1 MQNKCEP
8 NKNKVLAAVILEKLF
23 DQTKKIIKNTLS
35 YLTIFSLVFSSALIN
50 TAYATDG
57 DTLTITGTTV
67 DETTASNAGTGNANV
82 TGGTNAI
89 STQDIDLVISGDVI
103 LNLTTDGIR
112 FADEITSANVGA
124 AATLTINVSD
134 GAADETYTI
143 DEAVTN
149 VDDNDPLTITF
160 AGNADG
166 QIFQLKTQSVGSGAD
181 TLKFVVNSGQT
192 LEVAAT
198 SGTYSANFDGAGT
211 LKLIENFTNDEDI
224 GSAGTGLGILDMN
237 SKTLTAGAGSVRV
250 GTLIQDAEIVSAASL
265 EVTGVTTSTN
275 ANITTTGTQTYT
287 GVFNVGAGT
296 SVLDANDSLITFSD
310 AVTGGAGTENLTVNS
325 GTARTEF
332 DGIVSA
338 IETLTIADSGGVT
351 FDAAV
356 TTNTAVVLTDT
367 ADNAD
372 IIFAGNLSTATLTV
386 AAEAFNVEINEDAT
400 ITNAVTFSNT
410 GLLVLGDGTDDILTF
425 NGGLVA
431 TAPSAITLN
440 GKIITGGTNTMTLGD
455 TGDDATGITLA
466 DSTTLESGGAAAI
479 NINGALAGAS
489 VDDNLTI
496 NSNGTTT
503 INGVISGIGTFI
515 TDTDG
520 KTVIAA
526 NISSDGLQTYGDNV
540 EISGD
545 DRTITT
551 TNDAVTF
558 SGLVNS
564 ITGETRGLTVAAGS
578 GLTTFNL
585 AVGVSQSLG
594 AIAITGSGGLDLNA
608 DIGNTDPSAGA
619 TSLVVTGATDLG
631 GNVTTTGLQTYTD
644 AVTLSGAAR
653 TLTSTASGAVLFSS
667 TIDGTQDLTVA
678 TGGLTTFDGLVGN
691 TTILGAIDISGTGG
705 LDLDANI
712 ASAAS
717 LAVTGATN
725 LGANV
730 TTTGAQIYTGNV
742 TQSAIS
748 ALTTTNSNITFGG
761 TVIGD
766 GGTEDDLTINVGSG
780 TVQFQGAVGGT
791 AMGAIAI
798 TGNLDLDAA
807 VTDANSLT
815 VTKASNLGAS
825 VTTSGVQTYGTNNA
839 DITTIS
845 TDVTLTTTD
854 NNITMRSIDGAAGT
868 EDLAFNT
875 GSGEITVEGDVT
887 DITILTLTDSGGA
900 TFNGSVAATTVT
912 ITDLDTAGDNVIFN
926 DTLTATTLNVA
937 AGNVAYDVELN
948 GGGTIT
954 NAVTFSNTGTVQIGN
969 SDGDEMLFVNGFTVS
984 EPSALTFGGK
994 ITTTNTAITLDTAST
1009 LNANTTFN
1017 AGAAAI
1023 TINDTIQGGAAN
1035 SNLILTNTGAG
1046 NDITIGAILG
1056 ATTNIGNLTVT
1067 SGGDTLI
1074 NADITTSGN
1083 QVYNS
1088 TVIYSGNRTLTGAN
1102 VQFASSV
1109 TGGASDTLAIA
1120 VGNLNLDGAA
1130 DVESLT
1136 VADEANFAASVEAD
1150 AGITVSDKTTI
1161 EEGLT
1166 VTLQSATVTTGNIT
1180 LEEVVGTAGG
1190 GDETLVLN
1198 SGTSTISVTGAVS
1211 DLANLTIAQSGGAT
1225 FGGAVTL
1232 SDTLTLTDTTD
1243 AADIIFNGFVTA
1255 NTLDTQNPA
1264 YDLTFNAGGAIAAST
1279 DILSTGIL
1287 TIGNDADDV
1296 MTFAGGFSSGSTG
1309 GMNLAGTL
1317 ATTNTVLNINRVT
1330 VLTADSTISAGSG
1343 AITIAGTVDGNFD
1356 LNLNTTTGVVSI
1368 DSVIGGGT
1376 AINTLTTNAGGSTSI
1391 NANITTTS
1399 DQTYL
1404 NTVDIEG
1411 ETRTL
1416 TSNGGAIFF
1425 DGTVD
1430 SLSTTRRSLVVNA
1443 GSGLTTF
1450 DALVGGTNAMGAI
1463 SITGSGGLD
1472 LNAAVTNATSLAVTG
1487 ATDLGGN
1494 VTTTD
1499 LQTYTGAVTLSGATR
1514 TLTSSGGS
1522 TITFG
1527 NTIDG
1532 TQALNVNTAGT
1543 TVFNG
1548 NVGSGTA
1555 LGAIDI
1561 VTGAFDLNANITSAA
1576 SLDVSSTTAL
1586 GGNITTLGAQVY
1598 SGTITLDDSGSFTLD
1613 STGNDATDDI
1623 TTAAIA
1629 GVNGGDAENLTLDA
1643 GPSGD
1648 ITIGGAVSDIT
1659 NLTITDSNGVD
1670 FNSTVTLLGDLTF
1683 TDSSAGADINFNGD
1697 ISANDLVT
1705 TGNGY
1710 DVFILEDATITA
1722 QTTFLNTGT
1731 LQIGNQGV
1739 GAAGADVSTFTGG
1752 LVATAA
1758 SGITL
1763 AGTINTSDTMTL
1775 GDGGTGIT
1783 LAGSTTLS
1791 SGSGTINIAG
1801 AMAGADDND
1810 ALIINSTG
1818 TTNITAAISGITT
1831 LTTNAIGTTAVSA
1844 NISSSGQQTFNDAVT
1859 VDGTLDFTASQVEFN
1874 STLQGADGIGDNL
1887 TISGILDL
1895 NAAATNLTSLDVE
1908 GSSDLAANVTT
1919 SGTQEYTGASVMSG
1933 DAARTLTGSTVLFG
1947 TTVDGGAQNLTID
1960 GILNLNGALTNTTNF
1975 EVTSSSTL
1983 AGNVT
1988 TTGTQIYTGAV
1999 TLSGAA
2005 RTLTATNSS
2014 AVTFSS
2020 TIDGT
2025 QDLTVATGGLTTFD
2039 GIVGGGTA
2047 VSAIAITGTGGL
2059 DLDAAITSAASLAV
2073 TGATNLGANVT
2084 TSGDQ
2089 TYTGAVTLSAN
2100 NTYQST
2106 ANGDILFSSTTDGAQ
2121 TLATTTGGDT
2131 TYVGAIG
2138 GNTAILSLTAVTA
2151 GFTAADIKSK
2161 GAVSINNSGTGSI
2174 TGVISDGSSAASLT
2188 KLGAGTL
2195 TLTGANTYTGNT
2207 TITNGDLSIDGTG
2220 QLGSGTYAGAIS
2232 VGTGDD
2238 LIYTSTAAQTLSGV
2252 ISGLGG
2258 VVKEE
2263 NSVLT
2268 LSGDNT
2274 FTGLLDI
2281 NDGEVIITG
2290 GSSGTANLAGSVA
2303 IANGAILTVST
2314 DLTNGD
2320 AISSSTSIG
2329 QVVTGATINM
2339 PVNLVNN
2346 QLLVWN
2352 SAATNASGIDDE
2364 ITDINAALV
2373 DNILIDYVASKGS
2386 INITG
2391 VNKTP
2396 TSIASAISSTLNQ
2409 AKGLLQGYISAVSLT
2424 TDDDEAEAAFK
2435 TAIDGGASNL
2445 LELGRQVAPQTDMI
2459 AGSTVATKNTTKSVE
2474 NILSDR
2480 MASLRSGDA
2489 FKFTGNEN
2497 SGVYAESMFFQVF
2510 GSAAEQKNKTVNFGT
2525 QFGYDLDS
2533 AGFSIGSDAI
2543 NANGDLVGLSVSY
2556 SNSNVDG
2563 KGTGKAKNKI
2573 ESYLASIYTEKLSEK
2588 GYVEG
2593 SLSVGYNENKT
2604 SRIINTSGLNRALSG
2619 DYDSMQASF
2628 KVAAGRT
2635 NELGDAT
2642 DGYKSYVTPFISLAG
2657 SLISTDAY
2665 TETSS
2670 STIDNLRLKIEQE
2683 DYTSLVGSI
2692 GIKAF
2697 KEAEKGTAIV
2707 SFSIDNEFGDQNIV
2721 AKNTY
2726 QGGAGSS
2733 FNTSTEV
2740 DDLSG
2745 KFGLGYSIGTGL
2757 TSFNIGYQTEFNT
2770 DDYISHTGTINF
2782 RSKF

>member
-1 MQNKCEP
+1 
-8 NKNKVLAAVILEKLF
+8 
-23 DQTKKIIKNTLS
+23 
-35 YLTIFSLVFSSALIN
+35 
-50 TAYATDG
+50 
-57 DTLTITGTTV
+57 
-67 DETTASNAGTGNANV
+67 
-82 TGGTNAI
+82 
-89 STQDIDLVISGDVI
+89 
-103 LNLTTDGIR
+103 
-112 FADEITSANVGA
+112 
-124 AATLTINVSD
+124 
-134 GAADETYTI
+134 
-143 DEAVTN
+143 
-149 VDDNDPLTITF
+149 
-160 AGNADG
+160 
-166 QIFQLKTQSVGSGAD
+166 
-181 TLKFVVNSGQT
+181 
-192 LEVAAT
+192 
-198 SGTYSANFDGAGT
+198 
-211 LKLIENFTNDEDI
+211 
-224 GSAGTGLGILDMN
+224 
-237 SKTLTAGAGSVRV
+237 
-250 GTLIQDAEIVSAASL
+250 
-265 EVTGVTTSTN
+265 
-275 ANITTTGTQTYT
+275 
-287 GVFNVGAGT
+287 
-296 SVLDANDSLITFSD
+296 
-310 AVTGGAGTENLTVNS
+310 
-325 GTARTEF
+325 
-332 DGIVSA
+332 
-338 IETLTIADSGGVT
+338 
-351 FDAAV
+351 
-356 TTNTAVVLTDT
+356 
-367 ADNAD
+367 
-372 IIFAGNLSTATLTV
+372 
-386 AAEAFNVEINEDAT
+386 
-400 ITNAVTFSNT
+400 
-410 GLLVLGDGTDDILTF
+410 
-425 NGGLVA
+425 
-431 TAPSAITLN
+431 
-440 GKIITGGTNTMTLGD
+440 MTLGD

-742 TQSAIS
+742 TQSAVS
-748 ALTTTNSNITFGG
+748 ALTTTNSNITFVG

-937 AGNVAYDVELN
+937 VGTVAYDVELN

-954 NAVTFSNTGTVQIGN
+954 NFVDFKNTGTLQIGN
-969 SDGDEMLFVNGFTVS
+969 SDGDNMLFVNGFEVTD
-984 EPSALTFGGK
+984 PSALTFGGT
-994 ITTTNTAITLDTAST
+994 IRTTDTAITLDTAST

-1102 VQFASSV
+1102 VQFASTV

-1190 GDETLVLN
+1190 GDETLILN
-1198 SGTSTISVTGAVS
+1198 SGGASTISVTGAVS
-1211 DLANLTIAQSGGAT
+1211 DLANLTITLSDGAT

-1232 SDTLTLTDTTD
+1232 SDTLLITATDED
-1243 AADIIFNGFVTA
+1243 ADIIFNGALTA
-1255 NTLDTQNPA
+1255 ATLTTADGGSDN
-1264 YDLTFNAGGAIAAST
+1264 YDLEFNAGGTITNAVTFNNDGTIK
-1279 DILSTGIL
+1279 
-1287 TIGNDADDV
+1287 IGNDANDI
-1296 MTFAGGFSSGSTG
+1296 MNFTAGVTVLAPDAIS
-1309 GMNLAGTL
+1309 LAGTVATSTGAL
-1317 ATTNTVLNINRVT
+1317 TIGDGTSPISLTAATTL
-1330 VLTADSTISAGSG
+1330 SA
-1343 AITIAGTVDGNFD
+1343 ANNNNITIGGTVNGNETLT
-1356 LNLNTTTGVVSI
+1356 LNSGGTTSI
-1368 DSVIGGGT
+1368 DGVIGGT
-1376 AINTLTTNAGGSTSI
+1376 TPINTLTTDAGGTTSI
-1391 NANITTTS
+1391 NANISTS
-1399 DQTYL
+1399 STQTY
-1404 NTVDIEG
+1404 NDAVDIEG
-1411 ETRTL
+1411 DTRTL

-1425 DGTVD
+1425 ASTVD
-1430 SLSTTRRSLVVNA
+1430 SLSTTRRSLTVNA

-1450 DALVGGTNAMGAI
+1450 DGVVGGTDEMGAI
-1463 SITGSGGLD
+1463 IISGSGGLD
-1472 LNAAVTNATSLAVTG
+1472 LDAAVSNATSLAVTG
-1487 ATDLGGN
+1487 ASNLGGN
-1494 VTTTD
+1494 VTTVD
-1499 LQTYTGAVTLSGATR
+1499 AQTYTGAVTLSGATR
-1514 TLTSSGGS
+1514 TLLSSGGS

-1543 TVFNG
+1543 TIFNG

-1576 SLDVSSTTAL
+1576 SIDVSSTTAL

-1763 AGTINTSDTMTL
+1763 AGTINTSDTTMTL

-1801 AMAGADDND
+1801 AMAGAGDND
-1810 ALIINSTG
+1810 ALIINSTE
-1818 TTNITAAISGITT
+1818 
-1831 LTTNAIGTTAVSA
+1831 
-1844 NISSSGQQTFNDAVT
+1844 QQ
-1859 VDGTLDFTASQVEFN
+1859 
-1874 STLQGADGIGDNL
+1874 
-1887 TISGILDL
+1887 IL
-1895 NAAATNLTSLDVE
+1895 
-1908 GSSDLAANVTT
+1908 
-1919 SGTQEYTGASVMSG
+1919 
-1933 DAARTLTGSTVLFG
+1933 
-1947 TTVDGGAQNLTID
+1947 
-1960 GILNLNGALTNTTNF
+1960 
-1975 EVTSSSTL
+1975 
-1983 AGNVT
+1983 
-1988 TTGTQIYTGAV
+1988 
-1999 TLSGAA
+1999 
-2005 RTLTATNSS
+2005 
-2014 AVTFSS
+2014 
-2020 TIDGT
+2020 
-2025 QDLTVATGGLTTFD
+2025 
-2039 GIVGGGTA
+2039 
-2047 VSAIAITGTGGL
+2047 
-2059 DLDAAITSAASLAV
+2059 
-2073 TGATNLGANVT
+2073 
-2084 TSGDQ
+2084 
-2089 TYTGAVTLSAN
+2089 
-2100 NTYQST
+2100 
-2106 ANGDILFSSTTDGAQ
+2106 
-2121 TLATTTGGDT
+2121 
-2131 TYVGAIG
+2131 
-2138 GNTAILSLTAVTA
+2138 
-2151 GFTAADIKSK
+2151 
-2161 GAVSINNSGTGSI
+2161 
-2174 TGVISDGSSAASLT
+2174 
-2188 KLGAGTL
+2188 
-2195 TLTGANTYTGNT
+2195 
-2207 TITNGDLSIDGTG
+2207 
-2220 QLGSGTYAGAIS
+2220 
-2232 VGTGDD
+2232 
-2238 LIYTSTAAQTLSGV
+2238 
-2252 ISGLGG
+2252 
-2258 VVKEE
+2258 
-2263 NSVLT
+2263 
-2268 LSGDNT
+2268 
-2274 FTGLLDI
+2274 
-2281 NDGEVIITG
+2281 
-2290 GSSGTANLAGSVA
+2290 
-2303 IANGAILTVST
+2303 
-2314 DLTNGD
+2314 
-2320 AISSSTSIG
+2320 
-2329 QVVTGATINM
+2329 
-2339 PVNLVNN
+2339 
-2346 QLLVWN
+2346 
-2352 SAATNASGIDDE
+2352 
-2364 ITDINAALV
+2364 
-2373 DNILIDYVASKGS
+2373 
-2386 INITG
+2386 
-2391 VNKTP
+2391 
-2396 TSIASAISSTLNQ
+2396 
-2409 AKGLLQGYISAVSLT
+2409 LLQ
-2424 TDDDEAEAAFK
+2424 
-2435 TAIDGGASNL
+2435 
-2445 LELGRQVAPQTDMI
+2445 
-2459 AGSTVATKNTTKSVE
+2459 
-2474 NILSDR
+2474 
-2480 MASLRSGDA
+2480 
-2489 FKFTGNEN
+2489 
-2497 SGVYAESMFFQVF
+2497 
-2510 GSAAEQKNKTVNFGT
+2510 
-2525 QFGYDLDS
+2525 
-2533 AGFSIGSDAI
+2533 
-2543 NANGDLVGLSVSY
+2543 
-2556 SNSNVDG
+2556 
-2563 KGTGKAKNKI
+2563 
-2573 ESYLASIYTEKLSEK
+2573 
-2588 GYVEG
+2588 
-2593 SLSVGYNENKT
+2593 
-2604 SRIINTSGLNRALSG
+2604 
-2619 DYDSMQASF
+2619 
-2628 KVAAGRT
+2628 
-2635 NELGDAT
+2635 
-2642 DGYKSYVTPFISLAG
+2642 
-2657 SLISTDAY
+2657 
-2665 TETSS
+2665 
-2670 STIDNLRLKIEQE
+2670 
-2683 DYTSLVGSI
+2683 
-2692 GIKAF
+2692 
-2697 KEAEKGTAIV
+2697 
-2707 SFSIDNEFGDQNIV
+2707 
-2721 AKNTY
+2721 
-2726 QGGAGSS
+2726 
-2733 FNTSTEV
+2733 
-2740 DDLSG
+2740 
-2745 KFGLGYSIGTGL
+2745 
-2757 TSFNIGYQTEFNT
+2757 
-2770 DDYISHTGTINF
+2770 
-2782 RSKF
+2782 

>member
-1 MQNKCEP
+1 M
-8 NKNKVLAAVILEKLF
+8 
-23 DQTKKIIKNTLS
+23 
-35 YLTIFSLVFSSALIN
+35 
-50 TAYATDG
+50 TA
-57 DTLTITGTTV
+57 
-67 DETTASNAGTGNANV
+67 
-82 TGGTNAI
+82 
-89 STQDIDLVISGDVI
+89 
-103 LNLTTDGIR
+103 
-112 FADEITSANVGA
+112 
-124 AATLTINVSD
+124 LTIN
-134 GAADETYTI
+134 
-143 DEAVTN
+143 
-149 VDDNDPLTITF
+149 
-160 AGNADG
+160 
-166 QIFQLKTQSVGSGAD
+166 
-181 TLKFVVNSGQT
+181 
-192 LEVAAT
+192 
-198 SGTYSANFDGAGT
+198 
-211 LKLIENFTNDEDI
+211 
-224 GSAGTGLGILDMN
+224 
-237 SKTLTAGAGSVRV
+237 
-250 GTLIQDAEIVSAASL
+250 
-265 EVTGVTTSTN
+265 TT
-275 ANITTTGTQTYT
+275 
-287 GVFNVGAGT
+287 
-296 SVLDANDSLITFSD
+296 
-310 AVTGGAGTENLTVNS
+310 E
-325 GTARTEF
+325 
-332 DGIVSA
+332 
-338 IETLTIADSGGVT
+338 
-351 FDAAV
+351 
-356 TTNTAVVLTDT
+356 
-367 ADNAD
+367 
-372 IIFAGNLSTATLTV
+372 
-386 AAEAFNVEINEDAT
+386 
-400 ITNAVTFSNT
+400 
-410 GLLVLGDGTDDILTF
+410 
-425 NGGLVA
+425 
-431 TAPSAITLN
+431 
-440 GKIITGGTNTMTLGD
+440 
-455 TGDDATGITLA
+455 
-466 DSTTLESGGAAAI
+466 
-479 NINGALAGAS
+479 
-489 VDDNLTI
+489 
-496 NSNGTTT
+496 
-503 INGVISGIGTFI
+503 
-515 TDTDG
+515 
-520 KTVIAA
+520 
-526 NISSDGLQTYGDNV
+526 
-540 EISGD
+540 
-545 DRTITT
+545 
-551 TNDAVTF
+551 
-558 SGLVNS
+558 
-564 ITGETRGLTVAAGS
+564 
-578 GLTTFNL
+578 
-585 AVGVSQSLG
+585 
-594 AIAITGSGGLDLNA
+594 
-608 DIGNTDPSAGA
+608 
-619 TSLVVTGATDLG
+619 
-631 GNVTTTGLQTYTD
+631 
-644 AVTLSGAAR
+644 
-653 TLTSTASGAVLFSS
+653 
-667 TIDGTQDLTVA
+667 
-678 TGGLTTFDGLVGN
+678 
-691 TTILGAIDISGTGG
+691 
-705 LDLDANI
+705 
-712 ASAAS
+712 
-717 LAVTGATN
+717 
-725 LGANV
+725 
-730 TTTGAQIYTGNV
+730 
-742 TQSAIS
+742 
-748 ALTTTNSNITFGG
+748 
-761 TVIGD
+761 
-766 GGTEDDLTINVGSG
+766 
-780 TVQFQGAVGGT
+780 
-791 AMGAIAI
+791 
-798 TGNLDLDAA
+798 
-807 VTDANSLT
+807 
-815 VTKASNLGAS
+815 
-825 VTTSGVQTYGTNNA
+825 
-839 DITTIS
+839 
-845 TDVTLTTTD
+845 
-854 NNITMRSIDGAAGT
+854 
-868 EDLAFNT
+868 
-875 GSGEITVEGDVT
+875 
-887 DITILTLTDSGGA
+887 
-900 TFNGSVAATTVT
+900 
-912 ITDLDTAGDNVIFN
+912 
-926 DTLTATTLNVA
+926 
-937 AGNVAYDVELN
+937 
-948 GGGTIT
+948 
-954 NAVTFSNTGTVQIGN
+954 
-969 SDGDEMLFVNGFTVS
+969 
-984 EPSALTFGGK
+984 
-994 ITTTNTAITLDTAST
+994 
-1009 LNANTTFN
+1009 
-1017 AGAAAI
+1017 
-1023 TINDTIQGGAAN
+1023 
-1035 SNLILTNTGAG
+1035 
-1046 NDITIGAILG
+1046 
-1056 ATTNIGNLTVT
+1056 
-1067 SGGDTLI
+1067 
-1074 NADITTSGN
+1074 
-1083 QVYNS
+1083 
-1088 TVIYSGNRTLTGAN
+1088 
-1102 VQFASSV
+1102 
-1109 TGGASDTLAIA
+1109 
-1120 VGNLNLDGAA
+1120 
-1130 DVESLT
+1130 
-1136 VADEANFAASVEAD
+1136 
-1150 AGITVSDKTTI
+1150 
-1161 EEGLT
+1161 
-1166 VTLQSATVTTGNIT
+1166 
-1180 LEEVVGTAGG
+1180 
-1190 GDETLVLN
+1190 
-1198 SGTSTISVTGAVS
+1198 
-1211 DLANLTIAQSGGAT
+1211 
-1225 FGGAVTL
+1225 
-1232 SDTLTLTDTTD
+1232 
-1243 AADIIFNGFVTA
+1243 
-1255 NTLDTQNPA
+1255 
-1264 YDLTFNAGGAIAAST
+1264 
-1279 DILSTGIL
+1279 
-1287 TIGNDADDV
+1287 
-1296 MTFAGGFSSGSTG
+1296 
-1309 GMNLAGTL
+1309 
-1317 ATTNTVLNINRVT
+1317 
-1330 VLTADSTISAGSG
+1330 
-1343 AITIAGTVDGNFD
+1343 
-1356 LNLNTTTGVVSI
+1356 
-1368 DSVIGGGT
+1368 
-1376 AINTLTTNAGGSTSI
+1376 
-1391 NANITTTS
+1391 
-1399 DQTYL
+1399 
-1404 NTVDIEG
+1404 
-1411 ETRTL
+1411 
-1416 TSNGGAIFF
+1416 
-1425 DGTVD
+1425 
-1430 SLSTTRRSLVVNA
+1430 
-1443 GSGLTTF
+1443 
-1450 DALVGGTNAMGAI
+1450 
-1463 SITGSGGLD
+1463 
-1472 LNAAVTNATSLAVTG
+1472 
-1487 ATDLGGN
+1487 
-1494 VTTTD
+1494 
-1499 LQTYTGAVTLSGATR
+1499 
-1514 TLTSSGGS
+1514 
-1522 TITFG
+1522 
-1527 NTIDG
+1527 
-1532 TQALNVNTAGT
+1532 
-1543 TVFNG
+1543 
-1548 NVGSGTA
+1548 
-1555 LGAIDI
+1555 
-1561 VTGAFDLNANITSAA
+1561 
-1576 SLDVSSTTAL
+1576 
-1586 GGNITTLGAQVY
+1586 
-1598 SGTITLDDSGSFTLD
+1598 
-1613 STGNDATDDI
+1613 
-1623 TTAAIA
+1623 
-1629 GVNGGDAENLTLDA
+1629 
-1643 GPSGD
+1643 
-1648 ITIGGAVSDIT
+1648 
-1659 NLTITDSNGVD
+1659 
-1670 FNSTVTLLGDLTF
+1670 
-1683 TDSSAGADINFNGD
+1683 
-1697 ISANDLVT
+1697 
-1705 TGNGY
+1705 
-1710 DVFILEDATITA
+1710 
-1722 QTTFLNTGT
+1722 
-1731 LQIGNQGV
+1731 
-1739 GAAGADVSTFTGG
+1739 
-1752 LVATAA
+1752 
-1758 SGITL
+1758 
-1763 AGTINTSDTMTL
+1763 
-1775 GDGGTGIT
+1775 
-1783 LAGSTTLS
+1783 
-1791 SGSGTINIAG
+1791 
-1801 AMAGADDND
+1801 
-1810 ALIINSTG
+1810 

-1874 STLQGADGIGDNL
+1874 STLQGADGTGDNL

-1975 EVTSSSTL
+1975 EVTGASTL
-1983 AGNVT
+1983 AGDVT
-1988 TTGTQIYTGAV
+1988 TTGTQLYTGAV

-2073 TGATNLGANVT
+2073 TGDTNLGANVT

-2151 GFTAADIKSK
+2151 DFTAADIKSN

-2195 TLTGANTYTGNT
+2195 TLTGVNTYTGTT

-2303 IANGAILTVST
+2303 IASGAILTVST

-2320 AISSSTSIG
+2320 AISSSTSNGDVHSSAI
-2329 QVVTGATINM
+2329 INM

-2352 SAATNASGIDDE
+2352 SAAIDNGFIDNE

-2642 DGYKSYVTPFISLAG
+2642 DGYKSYVTPFVSLAG

-2707 SFSIDNEFGDQNIV
+2707 SFSIDNEFGDQSIV

>member
-1 MQNKCEP
+1 
-8 NKNKVLAAVILEKLF
+8 
-23 DQTKKIIKNTLS
+23 
-35 YLTIFSLVFSSALIN
+35 
-50 TAYATDG
+50 
-57 DTLTITGTTV
+57 
-67 DETTASNAGTGNANV
+67 
-82 TGGTNAI
+82 
-89 STQDIDLVISGDVI
+89 
-103 LNLTTDGIR
+103 
-112 FADEITSANVGA
+112 
-124 AATLTINVSD
+124 
-134 GAADETYTI
+134 
-143 DEAVTN
+143 
-149 VDDNDPLTITF
+149 
-160 AGNADG
+160 
-166 QIFQLKTQSVGSGAD
+166 
-181 TLKFVVNSGQT
+181 
-192 LEVAAT
+192 
-198 SGTYSANFDGAGT
+198 
-211 LKLIENFTNDEDI
+211 
-224 GSAGTGLGILDMN
+224 
-237 SKTLTAGAGSVRV
+237 
-250 GTLIQDAEIVSAASL
+250 
-265 EVTGVTTSTN
+265 
-275 ANITTTGTQTYT
+275 
-287 GVFNVGAGT
+287 
-296 SVLDANDSLITFSD
+296 
-310 AVTGGAGTENLTVNS
+310 
-325 GTARTEF
+325 
-332 DGIVSA
+332 
-338 IETLTIADSGGVT
+338 
-351 FDAAV
+351 
-356 TTNTAVVLTDT
+356 
-367 ADNAD
+367 
-372 IIFAGNLSTATLTV
+372 
-386 AAEAFNVEINEDAT
+386 
-400 ITNAVTFSNT
+400 
-410 GLLVLGDGTDDILTF
+410 
-425 NGGLVA
+425 
-431 TAPSAITLN
+431 
-440 GKIITGGTNTMTLGD
+440 
-455 TGDDATGITLA
+455 
-466 DSTTLESGGAAAI
+466 
-479 NINGALAGAS
+479 
-489 VDDNLTI
+489 
-496 NSNGTTT
+496 
-503 INGVISGIGTFI
+503 
-515 TDTDG
+515 
-520 KTVIAA
+520 
-526 NISSDGLQTYGDNV
+526 
-540 EISGD
+540 
-545 DRTITT
+545 
-551 TNDAVTF
+551 
-558 SGLVNS
+558 
-564 ITGETRGLTVAAGS
+564 
-578 GLTTFNL
+578 
-585 AVGVSQSLG
+585 
-594 AIAITGSGGLDLNA
+594 
-608 DIGNTDPSAGA
+608 
-619 TSLVVTGATDLG
+619 
-631 GNVTTTGLQTYTD
+631 
-644 AVTLSGAAR
+644 
-653 TLTSTASGAVLFSS
+653 
-667 TIDGTQDLTVA
+667 
-678 TGGLTTFDGLVGN
+678 
-691 TTILGAIDISGTGG
+691 
-705 LDLDANI
+705 
-712 ASAAS
+712 
-717 LAVTGATN
+717 
-725 LGANV
+725 
-730 TTTGAQIYTGNV
+730 
-742 TQSAIS
+742 
-748 ALTTTNSNITFGG
+748 
-761 TVIGD
+761 
-766 GGTEDDLTINVGSG
+766 
-780 TVQFQGAVGGT
+780 
-791 AMGAIAI
+791 
-798 TGNLDLDAA
+798 
-807 VTDANSLT
+807 
-815 VTKASNLGAS
+815 
-825 VTTSGVQTYGTNNA
+825 
-839 DITTIS
+839 
-845 TDVTLTTTD
+845 
-854 NNITMRSIDGAAGT
+854 
-868 EDLAFNT
+868 
-875 GSGEITVEGDVT
+875 
-887 DITILTLTDSGGA
+887 
-900 TFNGSVAATTVT
+900 
-912 ITDLDTAGDNVIFN
+912 
-926 DTLTATTLNVA
+926 
-937 AGNVAYDVELN
+937 
-948 GGGTIT
+948 
-954 NAVTFSNTGTVQIGN
+954 
-969 SDGDEMLFVNGFTVS
+969 
-984 EPSALTFGGK
+984 
-994 ITTTNTAITLDTAST
+994 
-1009 LNANTTFN
+1009 
-1017 AGAAAI
+1017 
-1023 TINDTIQGGAAN
+1023 
-1035 SNLILTNTGAG
+1035 
-1046 NDITIGAILG
+1046 
-1056 ATTNIGNLTVT
+1056 
-1067 SGGDTLI
+1067 
-1074 NADITTSGN
+1074 
-1083 QVYNS
+1083 
-1088 TVIYSGNRTLTGAN
+1088 
-1102 VQFASSV
+1102 
-1109 TGGASDTLAIA
+1109 
-1120 VGNLNLDGAA
+1120 
-1130 DVESLT
+1130 
-1136 VADEANFAASVEAD
+1136 
-1150 AGITVSDKTTI
+1150 
-1161 EEGLT
+1161 
-1166 VTLQSATVTTGNIT
+1166 
-1180 LEEVVGTAGG
+1180 
-1190 GDETLVLN
+1190 
-1198 SGTSTISVTGAVS
+1198 
-1211 DLANLTIAQSGGAT
+1211 
-1225 FGGAVTL
+1225 
-1232 SDTLTLTDTTD
+1232 
-1243 AADIIFNGFVTA
+1243 
-1255 NTLDTQNPA
+1255 
-1264 YDLTFNAGGAIAAST
+1264 
-1279 DILSTGIL
+1279 
-1287 TIGNDADDV
+1287 

-1317 ATTNTVLNINRVT
+1317 ATTDTVLNINRVT

-1576 SLDVSSTTAL
+1576 SLDVNSTTAL

-1763 AGTINTSDTMTL
+1763 AGTINTSDTTMTL

-1801 AMAGADDND
+1801 AMAGAGDND

-1874 STLQGADGIGDNL
+1874 STLQGADGTGDNL

-1975 EVTSSSTL
+1975 EVTGASTL
-1983 AGNVT
+1983 AGDVT

-2073 TGATNLGANVT
+2073 TGDTNLGANVT

-2089 TYTGAVTLSAN
+2089 TYTGAVTLSAD
-2100 NTYQST
+2100 NTLTSSGT
-2106 ANGDILFSSTTDGAQ
+2106 GNLLFSSTTKSDGTARALILS
-2121 TLATTTGGDT
+2121 T
-2131 TYVGAIG
+2131 G
-2138 GNTAILSLTAVTA
+2138 GNTTFTGAVGGTGALSGLTSTTA
-2151 GFTAADIKSK
+2151 AFTAAAIKV
-2161 GAVSINNSGTGSI
+2161 GGTISITNSGVGSI
-2174 TGVISDGSSAASLT
+2174 TGIISDGASAAALT
-2188 KLGAGTL
+2188 KSGAGTL
-2195 TLTGANTYTGNT
+2195 TLEGVNTFTGNI
-2207 TITNGDLSIDGTG
+2207 TITDGDLSIDGTG

-2329 QVVTGATINM
+2329 QVDTGAIINM

-2352 SAATNASGIDDE
+2352 SAATNALGIDAE

-2642 DGYKSYVTPFISLAG
+2642 DGYKSYVTPFVSLAG

-2707 SFSIDNEFGDQNIV
+2707 SFSIDNEFGDQSIV

>member
-1 MQNKCEP
+1 M
-8 NKNKVLAAVILEKLF
+8 
-23 DQTKKIIKNTLS
+23 
-35 YLTIFSLVFSSALIN
+35 TI
-50 TAYATDG
+50 
-57 DTLTITGTTV
+57 
-67 DETTASNAGTGNANV
+67 
-82 TGGTNAI
+82 
-89 STQDIDLVISGDVI
+89 
-103 LNLTTDGIR
+103 
-112 FADEITSANVGA
+112 
-124 AATLTINVSD
+124 
-134 GAADETYTI
+134 
-143 DEAVTN
+143 
-149 VDDNDPLTITF
+149 
-160 AGNADG
+160 
-166 QIFQLKTQSVGSGAD
+166 
-181 TLKFVVNSGQT
+181 
-192 LEVAAT
+192 
-198 SGTYSANFDGAGT
+198 
-211 LKLIENFTNDEDI
+211 
-224 GSAGTGLGILDMN
+224 
-237 SKTLTAGAGSVRV
+237 
-250 GTLIQDAEIVSAASL
+250 
-265 EVTGVTTSTN
+265 
-275 ANITTTGTQTYT
+275 
-287 GVFNVGAGT
+287 
-296 SVLDANDSLITFSD
+296 
-310 AVTGGAGTENLTVNS
+310 
-325 GTARTEF
+325 
-332 DGIVSA
+332 
-338 IETLTIADSGGVT
+338 
-351 FDAAV
+351 
-356 TTNTAVVLTDT
+356 
-367 ADNAD
+367 
-372 IIFAGNLSTATLTV
+372 
-386 AAEAFNVEINEDAT
+386 
-400 ITNAVTFSNT
+400 
-410 GLLVLGDGTDDILTF
+410 GDGTSPI
-425 NGGLVA
+425 
-431 TAPSAITLN
+431 
-440 GKIITGGTNTMTLGD
+440 
-455 TGDDATGITLA
+455 
-466 DSTTLESGGAAAI
+466 
-479 NINGALAGAS
+479 
-489 VDDNLTI
+489 
-496 NSNGTTT
+496 
-503 INGVISGIGTFI
+503 
-515 TDTDG
+515 
-520 KTVIAA
+520 
-526 NISSDGLQTYGDNV
+526 
-540 EISGD
+540 
-545 DRTITT
+545 
-551 TNDAVTF
+551 
-558 SGLVNS
+558 
-564 ITGETRGLTVAAGS
+564 
-578 GLTTFNL
+578 
-585 AVGVSQSLG
+585 
-594 AIAITGSGGLDLNA
+594 
-608 DIGNTDPSAGA
+608 
-619 TSLVVTGATDLG
+619 
-631 GNVTTTGLQTYTD
+631 
-644 AVTLSGAAR
+644 
-653 TLTSTASGAVLFSS
+653 
-667 TIDGTQDLTVA
+667 
-678 TGGLTTFDGLVGN
+678 
-691 TTILGAIDISGTGG
+691 
-705 LDLDANI
+705 
-712 ASAAS
+712 
-717 LAVTGATN
+717 
-725 LGANV
+725 
-730 TTTGAQIYTGNV
+730 
-742 TQSAIS
+742 
-748 ALTTTNSNITFGG
+748 
-761 TVIGD
+761 
-766 GGTEDDLTINVGSG
+766 
-780 TVQFQGAVGGT
+780 
-791 AMGAIAI
+791 
-798 TGNLDLDAA
+798 
-807 VTDANSLT
+807 SLT
-815 VTKASNLGAS
+815 
-825 VTTSGVQTYGTNNA
+825 
-839 DITTIS
+839 
-845 TDVTLTTTD
+845 
-854 NNITMRSIDGAAGT
+854 
-868 EDLAFNT
+868 
-875 GSGEITVEGDVT
+875 
-887 DITILTLTDSGGA
+887 
-900 TFNGSVAATTVT
+900 AATT
-912 ITDLDTAGDNVIFN
+912 L
-926 DTLTATTLNVA
+926 
-937 AGNVAYDVELN
+937 
-948 GGGTIT
+948 
-954 NAVTFSNTGTVQIGN
+954 S
-969 SDGDEMLFVNGFTVS
+969 
-984 EPSALTFGGK
+984 
-994 ITTTNTAITLDTAST
+994 
-1009 LNANTTFN
+1009 
-1017 AGAAAI
+1017 
-1023 TINDTIQGGAAN
+1023 AAN
-1035 SNLILTNTGAG
+1035 SNN
-1046 NDITIGAILG
+1046 ITIGG
-1056 ATTNIGNLTVT
+1056 TVNGNE
-1067 SGGDTLI
+1067 
-1074 NADITTSGN
+1074 
-1083 QVYNS
+1083 
-1088 TVIYSGNRTLTGAN
+1088 TLT
-1102 VQFASSV
+1102 
-1109 TGGASDTLAIA
+1109 
-1120 VGNLNLDGAA
+1120 
-1130 DVESLT
+1130 
-1136 VADEANFAASVEAD
+1136 
-1150 AGITVSDKTTI
+1150 
-1161 EEGLT
+1161 
-1166 VTLQSATVTTGNIT
+1166 
-1180 LEEVVGTAGG
+1180 
-1190 GDETLVLN
+1190 LN
-1198 SGTSTISVTGAVS
+1198 SGG
-1211 DLANLTIAQSGGAT
+1211 
-1225 FGGAVTL
+1225 
-1232 SDTLTLTDTTD
+1232 TT
-1243 AADIIFNGFVTA
+1243 
-1255 NTLDTQNPA
+1255 
-1264 YDLTFNAGGAIAAST
+1264 
-1279 DILSTGIL
+1279 
-1287 TIGNDADDV
+1287 
-1296 MTFAGGFSSGSTG
+1296 
-1309 GMNLAGTL
+1309 
-1317 ATTNTVLNINRVT
+1317 
-1330 VLTADSTISAGSG
+1330 
-1343 AITIAGTVDGNFD
+1343 
-1356 LNLNTTTGVVSI
+1356 SI
-1368 DSVIGGGT
+1368 DGVIGGT
-1376 AINTLTTNAGGSTSI
+1376 TPINTLTTDAGGTTSI
-1391 NANITTTS
+1391 NANISTS
-1399 DQTYL
+1399 STQTY
-1404 NTVDIEG
+1404 NDAVDIEG
-1411 ETRTL
+1411 DTRTL

-1425 DGTVD
+1425 ASTVD
-1430 SLSTTRRSLVVNA
+1430 SLSTTRRSLTVNA

-1450 DALVGGTNAMGAI
+1450 DGVVGGTDEMGAI
-1463 SITGSGGLD
+1463 IISGSGGLD
-1472 LNAAVTNATSLAVTG
+1472 LDAAVSNATSLAVTG
-1487 ATDLGGN
+1487 ASNLGGN
-1494 VTTTD
+1494 VTTVD
-1499 LQTYTGAVTLSGATR
+1499 AQTYTGAVTLSGATR
-1514 TLTSSGGS
+1514 TLLSSGGS

-1543 TVFNG
+1543 TIFNG

-1576 SLDVSSTTAL
+1576 SIDVSSTTAL

-1763 AGTINTSDTMTL
+1763 AGTINTSDTTMTL

-1801 AMAGADDND
+1801 AMAGADDDD
-1810 ALIINSTG
+1810 ALIINSTE

-1874 STLQGADGIGDNL
+1874 STLQGADGTGDNL

-1975 EVTSSSTL
+1975 EVTGASTL

-2073 TGATNLGANVT
+2073 TGDTNLGANVT

-2151 GFTAADIKSK
+2151 DFTAADIKSN

-2195 TLTGANTYTGNT
+2195 TLTGVNTYTGTT

-2303 IANGAILTVST
+2303 IASGAILTVST

-2320 AISSSTSIG
+2320 AISSSTSNGDVHSSAI
-2329 QVVTGATINM
+2329 INM

-2352 SAATNASGIDDE
+2352 SAAIDNGFIDNE

-2642 DGYKSYVTPFISLAG
+2642 DGYKSYVTPFVSLAG

-2707 SFSIDNEFGDQNIV
+2707 SFSIDNEFGDQSIV